1 MSMNCKKVLPR
12 LHAYLDGE
20 IPANLMREIEEH
32 LNVCPACRGQVE
44 RISQV
49 GDMLDS
55 LTVPPLPN
63 EFAARV
69 MAEARRKAPVAKEK
83 KSFFPRGWKPIQWLF
98 DLSVPM
104 RLAACAM
111 VLLACLLGMFM
122 SKELSLS
129 VHHQTSVA
137 EAENLDGFEW
147 FSPTPPAS
155 LGSAYFALASTT
167 TEEDSL
173 NR

>member
-1 MSMNCKKVLPR
+1 MNCKKVLSR
-12 LHAYLDGE
+12 LHAYLDE
-20 IPANLMREIEEH
+20 EVPAKLLREIEEH
-32 LNVCPACRGQVE
+32 LGTCQSCRGQVE
-44 RISQV
+44 RSRHV
-49 GDMLDS
+49 DEMLDS
-55 LTVPPLPN
+55 LTVPPLPQ

-69 MAEARRKAPVAKEK
+69 MAEARRRAPLANDEK
-83 KSFFPRGWKPIQWLF
+83 SLFPLGWQPLRWLP

-122 SKELSLS
+122 SKEVSLS
-129 VHHQTSVA
+129 GNRQTFVA

-155 LGSAYFALASTT
+155 LGSAYLTLASTSP
-167 TEEDSL
+167 EDQGA
-173 NR
+173 R